1 MLLTTS
7 SAFVRLRGLSSLC
20 EKTREA
26 YSWHFK
32 YSIFFS
38 SQNLFFSSQNLF
50 AFGDQDGKGV
60 EAKLQHPLAVAW
72 NPHSQK
78 LFVADSY
85 NHKVINSPYHI
96 I

>member
-20 EKTREA
+20 QKTREA

-32 YSIFFS
+32 CSI
-38 SQNLFFSSQNLF
+38 FFSSQNLF

>member
-7 SAFVRLRGLSSLC
+7 STLVRLRGLSSLC
-20 EKTREA
+20 EETSKA
-26 YSWHFK
+26 YSLHFK
-32 YSIFFS
+32 CNI
-38 SQNLFFSSQNLF
+38 FFSSQNLF

-85 NHKVINSPYHI
+85 NHKVINSPYQI

>member
-7 SAFVRLRGLSSLC
+7 STLVRLRGLSSLC
-20 EKTREA
+20 EETSKA
-26 YSWHFK
+26 YSLHFK
-32 YSIFFS
+32 CNI
-38 SQNLFFSSQNLF
+38 FFSSQNLF
-50 AFGDQDGKGV
+50 AFGDHDGKGV

-85 NHKVINSPYHI
+85 NHKVINSPYQI